1 MFQSLIY
8 EEKINKLAPKV
19 YFADIQKEASINF
32 FKVKEKFIE

>member
-8 EEKINKLAPKV
+8 EEKINELAPKV

>member
-8 EEKINKLAPKV
+8 EEKINELAPKV

-32 FKVKEKFIE
+32 LKLKKNS